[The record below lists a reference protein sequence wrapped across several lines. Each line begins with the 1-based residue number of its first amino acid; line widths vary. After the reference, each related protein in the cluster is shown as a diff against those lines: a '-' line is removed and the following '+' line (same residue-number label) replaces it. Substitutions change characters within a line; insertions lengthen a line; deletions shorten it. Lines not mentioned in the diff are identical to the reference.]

1 MKLFEQSAFTGSIIA
16 SIVIATIR
24 GILNRSLKEVTP
36 KMLVDAIRDD
46 ASIWGEVNG
55 TVMDYVGEL
64 PPFVATGVKEAR
76 VIIDTQYGGMKKI
89 VITWL
94 DEDHPI
100 YANIIRNSPGGEA
113 WIEKQINE
121 ILDGVQNNV
130 KKEGDEECQNPV

>member
-1 MKLFEQSAFTGSIIA
+1 MKLFEQSALTGSIMA
-16 SIVIATIR
+16 KIVIATIR

-36 KMLVDAIRDD
+36 KMLVEAIRDD

-64 PPFVATGVKEAR
+64 PPFVATSVKEAR

-94 DEDHPI
+94 EEDHPI
-100 YANIIRNSPGGEA
+100 YANIICNSP
-113 WIEKQINE
+113 
-121 ILDGVQNNV
+121 
-130 KKEGDEECQNPV
+130 EERSG